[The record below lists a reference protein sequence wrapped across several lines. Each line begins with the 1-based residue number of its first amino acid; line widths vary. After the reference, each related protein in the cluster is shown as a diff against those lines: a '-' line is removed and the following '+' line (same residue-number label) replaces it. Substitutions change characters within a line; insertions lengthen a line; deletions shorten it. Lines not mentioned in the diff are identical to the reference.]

1 MPLNVEDILSGNIE
15 TMRIIYIGCS
25 LTSFA
30 WTGVIGSMADQRSLK
45 TSDIL
50 GPLSP
55 SAPLA
60 VRLMMVH

>member
-15 TMRIIYIGCS
+15 TMRIFYKGRS